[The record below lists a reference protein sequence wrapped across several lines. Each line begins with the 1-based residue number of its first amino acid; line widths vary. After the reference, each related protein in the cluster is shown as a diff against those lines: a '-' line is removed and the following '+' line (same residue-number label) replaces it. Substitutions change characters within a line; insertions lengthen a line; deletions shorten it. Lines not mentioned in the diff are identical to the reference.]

1 MVMDKGEILRDYK
14 AAADKT
20 AQVKI
25 LADLNACSTEEIIDV
40 LVEQGIE
47 RRRLSRVI
55 SKVRGNTAPKKVKAP
70 VVTLEEREITVEE
83 AVQRLRRELEELE
96 NRQNELDNDKAEFY
110 SKVSDLLGVQK
121 SGVLL

>member
-1 MVMDKGEILRDYK
+1 MKEVKCMVMDKGEILRDYK

-47 RRRLSRVI
+47 RRRLSRVTI
-55 SKVRGNTAPKKVKAP
+55 YRTFS
-70 VVTLEEREITVEE
+70 
-83 AVQRLRRELEELE
+83 
-96 NRQNELDNDKAEFY
+96 F
-110 SKVSDLLGVQK
+110 
-121 SGVLL
+121 